1 MIDKRRIKFLQAKQ
15 LNRYFEYIQSFV
27 KYNKVMQSMA
37 PQGISFLR
45 TSYLKYC
52 YYISLIQLQQQ
63 NPNLENS
70 ENWFLLNL
78 KIVIQIFL
86 SLMQSL
92 AVYEISIMKTSC
104 SFLSII
110 FNEIKSFSRNFTSYY
125 RERYNS
131 SVVKID
137 ISKVVKTKI
146 SKISS

>member
-15 LNRYFEYIQSFV
+15 LNRYFEYIQNFV
-27 KYNKVMQSMA
+27 KYNKVMQSIA
-37 PQGISFLR
+37 PQGISLLR

-63 NPNLENS
+63 TPNLENS

>member
-15 LNRYFEYIQSFV
+15 LNRYFEYIQNFV
-27 KYNKVMQSMA
+27 KYNKVMQSIA
-37 PQGISFLR
+37 PQGISLLR

-63 NPNLENS
+63 TLNLANS

-78 KIVIQIFL
+78 KIAIQVFL
-86 SLMQSL
+86 SLMWSL

>member
-27 KYNKVMQSMA
+27 KYNKVMPSIA

-52 YYISLIQLQQQ
+52 SYISLIQLQQQ
-63 NPNLENS
+63 TLNVVDS

-78 KIVIQIFL
+78 NIAIQIFL

-92 AVYEISIMKTSC
+92 AVYIISIMKTSC
-104 SFLSII
+104 SFSSII
-110 FNEIKSFSRNFTSYY
+110 FNELKSFSRNFTSYY

-137 ISKVVKTKI
+137 ILKVLETKI
-146 SKISS
+146 IKIFS